1 MLECVCIS
9 KDLVL
14 YVCIVGS
21 LEDLHAIFTVCGES
35 AIESANLYHEIVV
48 RHISRKGRAILSHR
62 MFYYRVLDIAV
73 VVLRN
78 PQWTIVY
85 FRKHLGEA
93 WRVLRLATLA
103 PYMVR

>member
-1 MLECVCIS
+1 MLRYVQEN
-9 KDLVL
+9 KDHQL
-14 YVCIVGS
+14 YVRILGVS
-21 LEDLHAIFTVCGES
+21 EDSHASFPVCGEAVS
-35 AIESANLYHEIVV
+35 QSMTSVHGIVV
-48 RHISRKGRAILSHR
+48 CHISRKGRAILSHR